1 MGRKSDNSLKK
12 LIKKNDAK
20 NIIILKEGNIKHNE
34 KFEKGCYFC
43 WLMSQKSQFQW
54 A

>member
-1 MGRKSDNSLKK
+1 MGENPILKK

-20 NIIILKEGNIKHNE
+20 NIIILKEGNIK
-34 KFEKGCYFC
+34 
-43 WLMSQKSQFQW
+43 LMKNLKKVVFAGSVTEGSLQW